1 MDEIGCRSCL
11 SEEKVKEWERTKDEQ
26 KRKILEGL
34 DEIEEKKAQRAAEAE
49 AAEEATEEAAEEVK
63 EEEAKEE

>member
-1 MDEIGCRSCL
+1 MDEIGCASCL

-49 AAEEATEEAAEEVK
+49 AEEATEEAAEEVK